1 MRPSRLLLEMLLFFL
16 AFFLPGYLAQVN
28 GPGPGPLSTTTMLLV
43 IVTGLPQFLLMAYV
57 VGALGPGPAE
67 RWGMVRLRGGDLA
80 WMGILVLCCFA
91 VVGLFFALALAL
103 PPAWRGAMTRGYRW
117 GLQGYAQVPLALLF
131 GLTAG
136 YREEFFFR
144 SYLLGR
150 MKELGIPVP
159 LAAVVSTLLFCMG
172 HLYEGPVGIA
182 VAAVLGSILCI
193 SYILRPN
200 LHVVAIA
207 HGLYNATVLVLS
219 IPLSR
224 ALPAL
229 QSMGIFSSQ

>member
-1 MRPSRLLLEMLLFFL
+1 MRPSRILLEILLFFL

-28 GPGPGPLSTTTMLLV
+28 GPAPGPLSTTTMALV
-43 IVTGLPQFLLMAYV
+43 IITGVPQFLLMAYV
-57 VGALGPGPAE
+57 VGALGPGTAD

-80 WMGILVLCCFA
+80 WMGILVLSCFA
-91 VVGLFFALALAL
+91 VIGLLIGLALTL
-103 PPAWRGAMTRGYRW
+103 PPVWRGTLTRGYRW

-144 SYLLGR
+144 AYLLGR
-150 MKELGIPVP
+150 MGELGFPIPLSA
-159 LAAVVSTLLFCMG
+159 LASTILFCAG

-182 VAAVLGSILCI
+182 VAAVLGAILCI
-193 SYILRPN
+193 SYIRRPN
-200 LHVVAIA
+200 LHVVAIT
-207 HGLYNATVLVLS
+207 HGLYNTIVLVLS

-224 ALPAL
+224 ALPAVNF
-229 QSMGIFSSQ
+229 MRIFS